1 MEWEG
6 RRESENVE
14 DRRNLTPRRLAVGG
28 GLGVLVIAFIAFL
41 LGGDPQQILNLLQ
54 ENGQPGAASESES
67 GPRPQDP
74 AQEKLKHFVGVVL
87 ADTEDVWREQFQKMG
102 RRYSDPHLVLFN
114 KRVESACGLADAA
127 VGPFY
132 CPEDRKVYLDLNFFE
147 DLKSRYRAP
156 GEFAQ
161 AYVIAHEIGHHVQN
175 QLGIS
180 DKVHAQKSRLSKA
193 EYNKLSVRLE
203 LQADFLAG
211 YWAYYAQKTKH
222 ILVPG
227 DLEAALRAANA
238 IGDDRLQ
245 KQARGYVVPDSFTH
259 GTSEQRIRWFRR
271 GFETGDFSQGDTFR
285 IAYEEL

>member
-14 DRRNLTPRRLAVGG
+14 DQRTVTPGRLAVGG
-28 GLGVLVIAFIAFL
+28 GIGAVILAVIVYFM
-41 LGGDPQQILNLLQ
+41 GGDPQQVLEQVQQNRPPQ
-54 ENGQPGAASESES
+54 QAAGSA
-67 GPRPQDP
+67 PDP
-74 AQEKLKHFVGVVL
+74 AQEKLRHFVGVVL
-87 ADTEDVWREQFQKMG
+87 ADTEDVWKAQFQKMG
-102 RRYSDPHLVLFN
+102 KTYKEPHLVLFN
-114 KRVESACGLADAA
+114 HPVESACGMADAA

-132 CPEDRKVYLDLNFFE
+132 CPADHKVYLDLSFFDE
-147 DLKSRYRAP
+147 LQTRFHAP
-156 GEFAQ
+156 GNFAQ

-180 DKVHAQKSRLSKA
+180 NKVHSRKNDLNKA

-211 YWAYYAQKTKH
+211 FWGYHAQKTKH
-222 ILVPG
+222 ILDPG

-259 GTSEQRIRWFRR
+259 GTSAQRIKWFRL
-271 GFETGDFSQGDTFR
+271 GFETGDFSKGDTFS
-285 IAYEEL
+285 IPYEQL

>member
-14 DRRNLTPRRLAVGG
+14 DQRTVTPGRLAVGG
-28 GLGVLVIAFIAFL
+28 GIGAVILAVIVYFM
-41 LGGDPQQILNLLQ
+41 GGDPQQVLEQAQQNRPPQ
-54 ENGQPGAASESES
+54 QAAGGA
-67 GPRPQDP
+67 PDP
-74 AQEKLKHFVGVVL
+74 AQEKLRHFVGVVL
-87 ADTEDVWREQFQKMG
+87 ADTEDVWKAQFQKMG
-102 RRYSDPHLVLFN
+102 KTYKEPHLVLFN
-114 KRVESACGLADAA
+114 HPVESACGMADAA

-132 CPEDRKVYLDLNFFE
+132 CPADHKVYLDLSFFDE
-147 DLKSRYRAP
+147 LQTRFHAP
-156 GEFAQ
+156 GNFAQ

-180 DKVHAQKSRLSKA
+180 NKVHSRKNDLNKA

-211 YWAYYAQKTKH
+211 FWGYHAQKTKH
-222 ILVPG
+222 ILDPG

-259 GTSEQRIRWFRR
+259 GTSAQRIKWFRL
-271 GFETGDFSQGDTFR
+271 GFETGDFSKGDTFS
-285 IAYEEL
+285 IPYEQL